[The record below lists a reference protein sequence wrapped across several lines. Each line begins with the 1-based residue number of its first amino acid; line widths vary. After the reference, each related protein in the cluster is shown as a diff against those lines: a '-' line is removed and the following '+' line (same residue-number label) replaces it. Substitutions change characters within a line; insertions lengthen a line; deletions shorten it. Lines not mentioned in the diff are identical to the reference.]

1 MFREAHLGLQPHN
14 GLGYWDHR
22 SLVFHRLGCSIRSIL
37 KNSHFSTCVL
47 AISVE
52 PVRLFLDLFYDKA
65 ELIFASCFCLH
76 ENVIKDRLS
85 DHLLPACLLAC
96 LVGCGR
102 PLEANFFLLLG
113 TAPCD
118 RTTIF
123 RLCFWFVSF
132 LSLVCHYFSLLYF
145 SWYEVYLANLRCG
158 DLISWRV
165 LKRYFL
171 FGN

>member
-1 MFREAHLGLQPHN
+1 MVKEAHLGLQPHN

-76 ENVIKDRLS
+76 ENVIKD
-85 DHLLPACLLAC
+85 HLPACLVAWLWAA
-96 LVGCGR
+96 LGGQ
-102 PLEANFFLLLG
+102 FFLLLG

-123 RLCFWFVSF
+123 RPCFWFVSF
-132 LSLVCHYFSLLYF
+132 LPWFVIIFLYCIVRRLFRNFTIWRLDKGASFEEVLFVIKLVWWL
-145 SWYEVYLANLRCG
+145 
-158 DLISWRV
+158 D
-165 LKRYFL
+165 
-171 FGN
+171 